1 MRYALLITVLLLTGC
16 SRNEYGEADNKV
28 LCDPKSQ
35 KAFMIQPGAGKVS
48 FVQRNTNMDDLC
60 K

>member
-1 MRYALLITVLLLTGC
+1 MKTISIMLVLLLAGC

-35 KAFMIQPGAGKVS
+35 KAFLIKPNVGATS
-48 FVQRNTNMDDLC
+48 FVQRNANMDDLC

>member
-1 MRYALLITVLLLTGC
+1 MLVLLLAGC

-35 KAFMIQPGAGKVS
+35 KAFLIKPNVGATS
-48 FVQRNTNMDDLC
+48 FVQRNANMDDLC